1 MVSLGYLDQEPVLIT
16 LKNPPSLHKQ
26 FSIRDSFSKCDQ
38 IRRKMRIWSHLLKK
52 SFLKNFIFCAVY
64 VGRFTLQGTSEVIGA
79 ISKGNFPIIFTLMI
93 QFRYEFDMYDW
104 YYFNFKKSDLIKEQ
118 KKSYMKTKTQG
129 KC

>member
-1 MVSLGYLDQEPVLIT
+1 M
-16 LKNPPSLHKQ
+16 
-26 FSIRDSFSKCDQ
+26 
-38 IRRKMRIWSHLLKK
+38 
-52 SFLKNFIFCAVY
+52 Y